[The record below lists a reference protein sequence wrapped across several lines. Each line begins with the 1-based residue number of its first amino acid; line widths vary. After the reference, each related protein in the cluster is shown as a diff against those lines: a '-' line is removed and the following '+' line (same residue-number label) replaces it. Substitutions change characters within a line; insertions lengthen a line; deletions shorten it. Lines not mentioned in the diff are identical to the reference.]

1 MVDKAAADEFEVEE
15 VDANAWG
22 RVDHLF
28 DACGGCGL
36 ASGDLDGGCGGF
48 HHFELVVGVH
58 GEGNTGANPVILETH
73 FQGYTAKGLRV
84 ARSLPLIISGQRQ
97 TL

>member
-1 MVDKAAADEFEVEE
+1 
-15 VDANAWG
+15 
-22 RVDHLF
+22 
-28 DACGGCGL
+28 
-36 ASGDLDGGCGGF
+36 
-48 HHFELVVGVH
+48 
-58 GEGNTGANPVILETH
+58 LETH